1 MQLILIRHARP
12 ARVHLAGAG
21 ADPGLTEDGHRQ
33 AALLAQ
39 YLVVSEHRP
48 HAVYASPM
56 RRARDTA
63 EPLAKLAGVEV
74 TYEEELAE
82 FDRDN
87 PVYIPNEEYEGDR
100 YQQWQDL
107 LRGYWHGNWFDLAA
121 FRKTVFE
128 AVEGIIAKHQRG
140 SVAVVCHSGVINA
153 YLAETLGTRDPM
165 FFQPDY
171 TSVTRVRVG
180 GNGLRLLTSANETVH
195 LHAQVATLASPEDS
209 ALPGGPP

>member
-12 ARVHLAGAG
+12 ARERLAGAG
-21 ADPGLTEDGHRQ
+21 ADPGLTEEGHRQ
-33 AALLAQ
+33 ATLLAR
-39 YLVVSEHRP
+39 YLVASEHRP
-48 HAVYASPM
+48 DAVYASPM

-82 FDRDN
+82 FDRDSS
-87 PVYIPNEEYEGDR
+87 VYIPNEEYEGDR

-107 LRGYWHGNWFDLAA
+107 LRGYWHGHWFDLEA

-128 AVEGIIAKHQRG
+128 AVEGIIANHERG

-153 YLAETLGTRDPM
+153 YLAEALGTRDSM

-171 TSVTRVRVG
+171 TSLTRVRAG
-180 GNGLRLLTSANETVH
+180 RNRLRLLTSANETVH
-195 LHAQVATLASPEDS
+195 LQAQFADVASPDDS
-209 ALPGGPP
+209 AVSGGPP